1 MFKSSSLMHFWVF
14 NIYVFYHFYHSW
26 TLSCQ
31 ITTAQAAVINNAKTQ
46 KAPEREEHKS
56 QVCSQHDLIKK

>member
-1 MFKSSSLMHFWVF
+1 MHFWAF
-14 NIYVFYHFYHSW
+14 NIYHFYRFYHFYHSW
-26 TLSCQ
+26 VLSCQ
-31 ITTAQAAVINNAKTQ
+31 ITTAQAAVINKAKTQ